1 MPQLWDSGAIADRRR
16 ADATALW
23 RGIKVRRPPQTDGN
37 LSERGGGGAMSEE
50 KGEIREEW
58 GLEGIPVDG

>member
-23 RGIKVRRPPQTDGN
+23 SGIKVRRPPQTDGN
-37 LSERGGGGAMSEE
+37 LSERGEAMSEE
-50 KGEIREEW
+50 KREIREEW
-58 GLEGIPVDG
+58 GWEGIPVDG